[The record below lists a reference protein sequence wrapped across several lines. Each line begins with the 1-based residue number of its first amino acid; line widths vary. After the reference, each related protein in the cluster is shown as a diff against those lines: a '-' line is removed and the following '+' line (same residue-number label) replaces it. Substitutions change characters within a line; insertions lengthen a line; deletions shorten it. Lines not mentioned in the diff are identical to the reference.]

1 MKNLLVNFLNLYQ
14 DKNLLDP
21 IVRQRY
27 FHEFMFSIKIKSYMS
42 KLIAHFSYDLEKKLR
57 NIDDNEIFIGDDSLL
72 NHHIENISFE
82 EDIYDLLACDNW
94 KTTLDKLSTPSKK
107 ILKLKYTK
115 NLSNND
121 ISIILNTS
129 PQNVSNIHLRTLK
142 YLRSH
147 LKGCY
152 L

>member
-57 NIDDNEIFIGDDSLL
+57 NI
-72 NHHIENISFE
+72 SFE

-94 KTTLDKLSTPSKK
+94 KNTLDKLSTPSKK

>member
-1 MKNLLVNFLNLYQ
+1 MKNILINFLTLYQ

-21 IVRQRY
+21 IVRQHY

-42 KLIAHFSYDLEKKLR
+42 KLITHFSYDLEKKLKS
-57 NIDDNEIFIGDDSLL
+57 IDDNEIFIGDDFLL
-72 NHHIENISFE
+72 NNHIENSYFE
-82 EDIYDLLACDNW
+82 EDIYDFLACDNW
-94 KTTLDKLSTPSKK
+94 KNTLDKLSIQSKK
-107 ILKLKYTK
+107 ILELKYK
-115 NLSNND
+115 ENLSNND

-142 YLRSH
+142 YLRTH

>member
-57 NIDDNEIFIGDDSLL
+57 
-72 NHHIENISFE
+72 NISFE